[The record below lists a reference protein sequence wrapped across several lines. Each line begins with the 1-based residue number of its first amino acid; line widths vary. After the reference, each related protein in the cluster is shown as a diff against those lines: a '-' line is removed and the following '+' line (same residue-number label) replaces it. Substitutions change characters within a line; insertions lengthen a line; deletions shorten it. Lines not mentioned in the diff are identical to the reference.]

1 MKSASGYDISPLSP
15 TDVAELASK
24 LDEETYRI
32 TQRAGTERPFC
43 GTLLDNKLNGAYH
56 CVVCDLPLFSS
67 AHKFT
72 SGTGWPSF
80 FAPFDSQHVAERE
93 DVGHGM
99 VRTEITCAR
108 CGSHLG
114 HVFPDGPPPTGNRYC
129 LNSASLRFVEEP
141 PPSG

>member
-1 MKSASGYDISPLSP
+1 MKSAAGFDITPLAP
-15 TDVAELASK
+15 DEVAELASG
-24 LDEETYRI
+24 LDEETFRI

-43 GTLLDNKLNGAYH
+43 GTLLDNKLSGTYH

-67 AHKFT
+67 EHKFT

-80 FAPFDSQHVAERE
+80 FTPFDAQHVAERE

-129 LNSASLRFVEEP
+129 LNSASLRFVEERSP
-141 PPSG
+141 PG